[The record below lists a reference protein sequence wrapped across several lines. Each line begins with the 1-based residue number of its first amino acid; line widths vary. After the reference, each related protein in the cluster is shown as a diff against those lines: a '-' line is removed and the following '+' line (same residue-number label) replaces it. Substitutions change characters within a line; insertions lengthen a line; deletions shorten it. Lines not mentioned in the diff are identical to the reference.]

1 MSNCPQ
7 LESFNLYGFC
17 GFNRLHMTSP
27 KCKRLKLIDHYHPI
41 KDWYSFEGE
50 CCFEVVAP
58 YVEHLTISGDF
69 DYTKIELKELSSLN
83 HAKLDLCSDE
93 FDSMDEDIL
102 KDLLLSVRCANE
114 LILSSWFSQLSVS
127 NVSSL

>member
-1 MSNCPQ
+1 
-7 LESFNLYGFC
+7 LNLYGFC

-41 KDWYSFEGE
+41 GDWYSFEGD

-69 DYTKIELKELSSLN
+69 DYTEIELKDLSSLD
-83 HAKLDLCSDE
+83 HAKLCLCSDE

-102 KDLLLSVRCANE
+102 IDLLVSVQCANE
-114 LILSSWFSQLSVS
+114 LILSSWFIKVS
-127 NVSSL
+127 YQFQMSLVFNFYVNCE